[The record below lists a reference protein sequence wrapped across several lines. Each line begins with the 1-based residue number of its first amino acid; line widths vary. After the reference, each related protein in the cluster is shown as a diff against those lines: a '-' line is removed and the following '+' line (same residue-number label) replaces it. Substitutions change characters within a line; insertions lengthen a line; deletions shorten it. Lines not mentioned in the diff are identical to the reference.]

1 MNPAR
6 NTMHSDKDQNHV
18 RHHVRLPS
26 GKQIEVVYLDSP
38 QPPSLGG
45 RHEHVHSDP
54 LTGPLHVCF
63 YCAGELVYPLDWA
76 EAGPE
81 RWRILLRC
89 PECEATRE
97 GVFEQ
102 AAVEYLDDELD
113 RATGELVSDLQRMTH
128 ANMAE
133 EIDLF
138 VRALAADFILP
149 SDF

>member
-1 MNPAR
+1 
-6 NTMHSDKDQNHV
+6 MHSDKDQHHV

-38 QPPSLGG
+38 QPPALGAG
-45 RHEHVHSDP
+45 QSHSDP
-54 LTGPLHVCF
+54 ATGPLHVCF
-63 YCAGELVYPLDWA
+63 YCAGELVYPVDWA

-102 AAVEYLDDELD
+102 TTVEFLDDELD
-113 RATGELVSDLQRMTH
+113 RATEELLTDLQRMTH
-128 ANMAE
+128 ANMSE
-133 EIDLF
+133 EIDVF
-138 VRALAADFILP
+138 VRALDADFILP

>member
-1 MNPAR
+1 
-6 NTMHSDKDQNHV
+6 MHAEDDSHRHA

-26 GKQIEVVYLDSP
+26 GRQIEVVYLDNPLPPALESAP
-38 QPPSLGG
+38 QG
-45 RHEHVHSDP
+45 RTEEKSSE
-54 LTGPLHVCF
+54 PLHVCF
-63 YCAGELVYPLDWA
+63 YCAGELVHPVDWSQ
-76 EAGPE
+76 AGPSQ
-81 RWRILLRC
+81 WRILLRC

-102 AAVEYLDDELD
+102 DAVERLDDELD
-113 RATGELVSDLQRMTH
+113 RATGALLSDLQRVTH

-138 VRALAADFILP
+138 VRALDADLIVP

>member
-1 MNPAR
+1 
-6 NTMHSDKDQNHV
+6 MHSDKSHHRV

-26 GKQIEVVYLDSP
+26 GKQIEVVYLDNP
-38 QPPSLGG
+38 LPPSLDGAPDKAQTE
-45 RHEHVHSDP
+45 RT
-54 LTGPLHVCF
+54 TGEPLHVCF
-63 YCAGELVYPLDWA
+63 YCAGEFVHPVDWT
-76 EAGPE
+76 EAGAGQ
-81 RWRILLRC
+81 WRILLRC

-102 AAVEYLDDELD
+102 GAVESLDDELD
-113 RATGELVSDLQRMTH
+113 RATGALLSDLQRVTH

-138 VRALAADFILP
+138 VRALDADLIAP

>member
-1 MNPAR
+1 
-6 NTMHSDKDQNHV
+6 MHSDKSHHHV

-26 GKQIEVVYLDSP
+26 GKQIEVVYLDNP
-38 QPPSLGG
+38 LPPSLDGAPDH
-45 RHEHVHSDP
+45 RRADP
-54 LTGPLHVCF
+54 AAEPLHVCF
-63 YCAGELVYPLDWA
+63 YCASEFVHPIDWA
-76 EAGPE
+76 EAGSGQ
-81 RWRILLRC
+81 WRILLRC

-102 AAVEYLDDELD
+102 AAVECLDDELD
-113 RATGELVSDLQRMTH
+113 RATGALLSDLQHVTH

-138 VRALAADFILP
+138 VRALDADLIAP

>member
-1 MNPAR
+1 
-6 NTMHSDKDQNHV
+6 MHSDKSHHRA

-26 GKQIEVVYLDSP
+26 GKQIEVVYLDNP
-38 QPPSLGG
+38 LPPSLD
-45 RHEHVHSDP
+45 HVDSQRPAD
-54 LTGPLHVCF
+54 TSAEPLHVCF
-63 YCAGELVYPLDWA
+63 YCSSEFVHPIDWA
-76 EAGPE
+76 EAGE
-81 RWRILLRC
+81 NQWRILLRC

-102 AAVEYLDDELD
+102 GAVECLDDELD
-113 RATGELVSDLQRMTH
+113 RATGALLSDLQRITH

-138 VRALAADFILP
+138 VRALDVDLIIP

>member
-1 MNPAR
+1 M
-6 NTMHSDKDQNHV
+6 
-18 RHHVRLPS
+18 RLPS

-38 QPPSLGG
+38 QPPSLGAG
-45 RHEHVHSDP
+45 REPGHADP
-54 LTGPLHVCF
+54 LAGPLHICF
-63 YCAGELVYPLDWA
+63 YCGGELVYPVDWA

-102 AAVEYLDDELD
+102 ATVECLDDELD

-128 ANMAE
+128 ANMSE

-138 VRALAADFILP
+138 VRALDADFIVP

>member
-1 MNPAR
+1 MP
-6 NTMHSDKDQNHV
+6 SDKSHHQV

-26 GKQIEVVYLDSP
+26 GKQIEVVYLDNP
-38 QPPSLGG
+38 LPPSLSGG
-45 RHEHVHSDP
+45 QRRADP
-54 LTGPLHVCF
+54 AVEPLHICF
-63 YCAGELVYPLDWA
+63 YCAGELVHPLDWA
-76 EAGPE
+76 EAGPGQ
-81 RWRILLRC
+81 WRILLRC

-102 AAVEYLDDELD
+102 AVVESLDDELD
-113 RATGELVSDLQRMTH
+113 RAAEALLSDLQRVTH

-138 VRALAADFILP
+138 VRALDADLIAP

>member
-1 MNPAR
+1 
-6 NTMHSDKDQNHV
+6 MHSDESPHHV

-26 GKQIEVVYLDSP
+26 GKQIEVVYLDNP
-38 QPPSLGG
+38 LPPALDGAPGVQPVEPTT
-45 RHEHVHSDP
+45 E
-54 LTGPLHVCF
+54 PLHVCF
-63 YCAGELVYPLDWA
+63 YCAGELVHPVDWA
-76 EAGPE
+76 EAGTA

-102 AAVEYLDDELD
+102 SAVEDLDDELD
-113 RATGELVSDLQRMTH
+113 RATGALLSDLQRVTH

-138 VRALAADFILP
+138 VRALQADLIAP

>member
-1 MNPAR
+1 
-6 NTMHSDKDQNHV
+6 MHSDKSHHRA

-26 GKQIEVVYLDSP
+26 GKQIEVVYLDNP
-38 QPPSLGG
+38 LPPSLDGVPG
-45 RHEHVHSDP
+45 QHRADP
-54 LTGPLHVCF
+54 TTEPLHVCF
-63 YCAGELVYPLDWA
+63 YCAGELVHPVDWS
-76 EAGPE
+76 EAGAGH
-81 RWRILLRC
+81 WRILLRC

-102 AAVEYLDDELD
+102 SAVECLDDELD
-113 RATGELVSDLQRMTH
+113 RATGALLSDLQRVTH

-138 VRALAADFILP
+138 VRALDADLIVP